1 MQCATLIVGIGG
13 SMVVIAT
20 NSVDM
25 VVVGVIGD
33 AGAAMSSAMFCSPRR
48 YVGDERRSKAQC
60 RRLEQSEKP
69 QKPTAQHSSSAPRNH
84 LIGLFARISTAGGGH
99 NRARSNRTA
108 AS

>member
-33 AGAAMSSAMFCSPRR
+33 AGA
-48 YVGDERRSKAQC
+48 GDVLRDVLFARQDM
-60 RRLEQSEKP
+60 LEMNGGQRHNADDLSNHEKP
-69 QKPTAQHSSSAPRNH
+69 QKPATKSALNV
-84 LIGLFARISTAGGGH
+84 
-99 NRARSNRTA
+99 
-108 AS
+108 